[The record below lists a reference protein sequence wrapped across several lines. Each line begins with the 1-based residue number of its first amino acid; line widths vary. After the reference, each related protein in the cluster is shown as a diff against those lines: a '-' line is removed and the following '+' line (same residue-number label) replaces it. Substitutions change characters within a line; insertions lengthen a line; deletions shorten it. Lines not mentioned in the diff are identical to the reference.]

1 MLNFEH
7 MMDGQTILDDGR
19 VTLDVEGV
27 FELAMRVLR
36 QAGLSEE
43 QAAPVA
49 RVIMAGERDGCHSH
63 GLYRLPGCVETI
75 RHPKFVR
82 DAVPQIS
89 DVSAA
94 AVRADARFGY
104 SLLAFDRALPVL
116 EAKAKGR
123 TSEAIKRLIGLQ
135 AKTARVIRDGA
146 VVDVALAD
154 VVSGDIVDVRPGER
168 VPVDGE
174 VVDGQS
180 WVDEAMITGEPVPVA
195 KAAGAEVVGGTI
207 NTTGAFTFRATKV
220 GADTLLAQIIR
231 MVEQAQGSKLPIQ
244 AMVDK
249 VTAWFVPAVMGI
261 AALTFLIWLV
271 FGPDPEDAAPLPRT
285 TTTGDSRLAEDTG
298 EPVTGS
304 IPVPERVGVFRTMWR
319 YRGVLSRLGLAA
331 ASLSAVRS
339 ARQVVLPLW
348 GVSIGLDAQTIALVV
363 GISGA
368 IDFALFYASGQ
379 VMDRFG
385 RLWAALPAMVLM
397 GSGFLALAFTHDLSQ
412 AAMWFALFAAVLGV
426 GNGLSS
432 GILLTLG
439 ADVAPQDDPAAFL
452 GSWRTLTD
460 AGGAIAPL
468 LVSAVAAA
476 VSLSVATG
484 VIGAIGLAGAAGFIR
499 WVPRFVPRE
508 R

>member
-1 MLNFEH
+1 MPEPASAPGMGPMLWRLAPMIYGPTVLFALGEGAVVPLFPVIAAQLGA
-7 MMDGQTILDDGR
+7 DVPTAALVASALVVGQLCGNIPAGWAVSR
-19 VTLDVEGV
+19 V
-27 FELAMRVLR
+27 
-36 QAGLSEE
+36 
-43 QAAPVA
+43 
-49 RVIMAGERDGCHSH
+49 GERMTMIIGGVLALGGVAGMLFAPS
-63 GLYRLPGCVETI
+63 LPVL
-75 RHPKFVR
+75 
-82 DAVPQIS
+82 
-89 DVSAA
+89 AA
-94 AVRADARFGY
+94 AVF
-104 SLLAFDRALPVL
+104 
-116 EAKAKGR
+116 
-123 TSEAIKRLIGLQ
+123 LIGFCAAAFGL
-135 AKTARVIRDGA
+135 ARH
-146 VVDVALAD
+146 
-154 VVSGDIVDVRPGER
+154 SFMTTR
-168 VPVDGE
+168 VPVAYRARAL
-174 VVDGQS
+174 S
-180 WVDEAMITGEPVPVA
+180 LL
-195 KAAGAEVVGGTI
+195 GGT
-207 NTTGAFTFRATKV
+207 FRLGMFV
-220 GADTLLAQIIR
+220 GPFLAAALISIFGDEHSTVWFFGVCLLA
-231 MVEQAQGSKLPIQ
+231 
-244 AMVDK
+244 
-249 VTAWFVPAVMGI
+249 TI
-261 AALTFLIWLV
+261 ALLV
-271 FGPDPEDAAPLPRT
+271 FGPDPEDAVPVPRVT
-285 TTTGDSRLAEDTG
+285 RSSGDSRLAEDTG

-319 YRGVLSRLGLAA
+319 FRGVLSRLGLAA

-468 LVSAVAAA
+468 LVSAVAAV

-484 VIGAIGLAGAAGFIR
+484 VIGVIGLAGAAGFIR